1 MAGERLH
8 RPAQGLGRAV
18 SRIRPWSRHYLD
30 VWHERAG
37 DPRFPLWFRVAA
49 LAYGG
54 HDATGHA
61 RFKPGE
67 LALILGTID
76 TSTGE
81 WRTLH
86 KSNVQRVI
94 AKAVE
99 FGLLAPESGSLCLV
113 VPAHA
118 IHGGVGGNGNVPCP
132 LHKRK
137 ARTSKSSSDL
147 LPPVSTSSSDLPGY
161 HSVTYSQASD
171 LRKRDRS
178 LDSVLGLSAPA
189 PGRAS

>member
-1 MAGERLH
+1 MTTFSRWLESVFTAAAE
-8 RPAQGLGRAV
+8 GLGRAV

-37 DPRFPLWFRVAA
+37 DP
-49 LAYGG
+49 
-54 HDATGHA
+54 

-118 IHGGVGGNGNVPCP
+118 IHGGVGGNGNIPCP

-147 LPPVSTSSSDLPGY
+147 LPPVSTSSSDFPGY

-178 LDSVLGLSAPA
+178 LDSVLGISAPS

>member
-1 MAGERLH
+1 MSARL
-8 RPAQGLGRAV
+8 RT
-18 SRIRPWSRHYLD
+18 WSRHYLD

-54 HDATGHA
+54 HDSTGHA

-67 LALILGTID
+67 IGLLLGSID
-76 TSTGE
+76 TTTGE
-81 WRTLH
+81 WREMH

-118 IHGGVGGNGNVPCP
+118 IHGGVGGNGQECP

-137 ARTSKSSSDL
+137 GRRVSH
-147 LPPVSTSSSDLPGY
+147 PVTYPRPVGKSSSDLPGC
-161 HSVTYSQASD
+161 HSVTYSQAPD
-171 LRKRDRS
+171 QGKRARA
-178 LDSVLGLSAPA
+178 LDSVLDLSERAPA
-189 PGRAS
+189 

>member
-1 MAGERLH
+1 
-8 RPAQGLGRAV
+8 V

-67 LALILGTID
+67 LGLILGTLD
-76 TSTGE
+76 ASTGE
-81 WRTLH
+81 WRSLH
-86 KSNVQRVI
+86 KANVQRVI
-94 AKAVE
+94 ARAVE

-113 VPAHA
+113 VPQHA
-118 IHGGVGGNGNVPCP
+118 IHGGVGGNGNVVCP
-132 LHKRK
+132 LHGRK
-137 ARTSKSSSDL
+137 GRTSKSSSDS
-147 LPPVSTSSSDLPGY
+147 LPPVGKSSSDLPGSR
-161 HSVTYSQASD
+161 SVTYSQASD

-178 LDSVLGLSAPA
+178 LDSVLGISAPS

>member
-1 MAGERLH
+1 MT
-8 RPAQGLGRAV
+8 
-18 SRIRPWSRHYLD
+18 RIRPWSRHYLD

-113 VPAHA
+113 VPSHA
-118 IHGGVGGNGNVPCP
+118 IHGGVGGNGTVVCP

-137 ARTSKSSSDL
+137 GKPASTSSSDL
-147 LPPVSTSSSDLPGY
+147 PTAASTSSSDLPGC
-161 HSVTYSQASD
+161 HPVTYSQGPD
-171 LRKRDRS
+171 LHKRGRS
-178 LDSVLGLSAPA
+178 LDSVLGLSAPSPA
-189 PGRAS
+189 GVA